1 MYQQCL
7 GEGSNSSEIHVPLRK
22 DQQEFA
28 EEEVLSVIS
37 VAELVTSQK
46 CFEAL
51 VPFICYY
58 YFGLCGSN
66 GQVHL
71 PSSKLCEIIRDE
83 ICARDLEKIGMFIE
97 LQPVCHLLPNITVF
111 SECNGEYN

>member
-1 MYQQCL
+1 MYKQCL
-7 GEGSNSSEIHVPLRK
+7 GEGSNSSEIHVPLSK

-37 VAELVTSQK
+37 AVQLVTSN
-46 CFEAL
+46 CLEAL
-51 VPFICYY
+51 APFICYY

-71 PSSKLCEIIRDE
+71 PSSELCEIIRDE
-83 ICARDLEKIGMFIE
+83 ICARDLKKIGMFVE
-97 LQPVCHLLPNITVF
+97 LQPVCHLLPNTTIF
-111 SECNGEYN
+111 LECNGK